1 MCPPLEYEI
10 DRGVA
15 KRTIAFRT
23 ARQSCIVWS
32 MKARSRLPA
41 EPAYDELVELVR
53 DLPRGRTGQIIQG
66 KLHVSAGCGP
76 AHTHTLGELSATLLA
91 GSPLGDPPPSGWTF
105 LTDVELTLPQETLVV
120 ADIAGWRAPRNR
132 IAGLPTPI
140 GLTPQWV
147 CEVLDPSTRALDLT
161 HKRRAYALCG
171 VESLWVVDPMARVL
185 EVFDNDGGRWVLSLA
200 VAEDEI
206 AAPPFKRLRFDVSD
220 LWMPLPARIS
230 HPPPPVSQKRKRPAL
245 AAAGSRRS

>member
-1 MCPPLEYEI
+1 
-10 DRGVA
+10 
-15 KRTIAFRT
+15 
-23 ARQSCIVWS
+23 

-41 EPAYDELVELVR
+41 EPDFDELVELVR

-66 KLHVSAGCGP
+66 KLHVSTGCDP

-105 LTDVELTLPQETLVV
+105 LTDVELAFPQETLVV
-120 ADIAGWRAPRNR
+120 ADIAGWRAARNR

-140 GLTPQWV
+140 ELVPHWI

-161 HKRRAYALCG
+161 IKRRVYAMSG

-185 EVFDNDGGRWVLSLA
+185 EVFDNQSGRWVLSLA
-200 VAEDEI
+200 VSEDEV

-220 LWMPLPARIS
+220 LWMPLPPRAS
-230 HPPPPVSQKRKRPAL
+230 YLPPPVSQKRKKPIT
-245 AAAGSRRS
+245 AAARRA

>member
-91 GSPLGDPPPSGWTF
+91 GSPLGDPAPPGWTF
-105 LTDVELTLPQETLVV
+105 LTDVELALPQETLVV
-120 ADIAGWRAPRNR
+120 ADIAGWRVARNR
-132 IAGLPTPI
+132 IAALPTPI
-140 GLTPQWV
+140 ELVPQW
-147 CEVLDPSTRALDLT
+147 
-161 HKRRAYALCG
+161 
-171 VESLWVVDPMARVL
+171 
-185 EVFDNDGGRWVLSLA
+185 
-200 VAEDEI
+200 
-206 AAPPFKRLRFDVSD
+206 
-220 LWMPLPARIS
+220 
-230 HPPPPVSQKRKRPAL
+230 
-245 AAAGSRRS
+245 